1 MATTSSLEPFTQKPT
16 EKLIIVSSSPTSKT
30 NSIIPTQTKDLGTTT
45 RNSASSVSAFNTE
58 LIKSNTSAQHLVSV
72 QNTDVLTTQL
82 STEDLSSTTCPNSPG
97 LFQFAPCSSFSAFC
111 RSLSQIF
118 NFSLVSNDTM
128 MYSAERGSEVT
139 TKILIDDILQVQ
151 S

>member
-72 QNTDVLTTQL
+72 QNTDVLLTYMCL
-82 STEDLSSTTCPNSPG
+82 G
-97 LFQFAPCSSFSAFC
+97 
-111 RSLSQIF
+111 
-118 NFSLVSNDTM
+118 
-128 MYSAERGSEVT
+128 
-139 TKILIDDILQVQ
+139 
-151 S
+151 